1 MRKHGWVALL
11 ALAAILA
18 AVAAATAQSAP
29 ARSTERLEAASAA
42 SAGKMSVRFQIKR
55 FVRTQGVLRA
65 TGEAVATYVPSD
77 GSATTTV
84 RRPFSA
90 RVVVPRT
97 IRTSDVTSQARICPV
112 LFLQLDK
119 LFLNLLGLHV
129 DLDKVVLRITADSR
143 GGVLGSLFCSLS
155 RQRVRLLSPQALT
168 KMAKDSGLAT
178 SGVGFA
184 VPVLPKTVGQ
194 ASTLQPSGVQPRE
207 ITVASCKV
215 LDLILGPLDLNLLGL
230 MVHLDQVHLQITADP
245 NGGVLGSLFCA
256 LAGGLPPPPPI
267 P

>member
-1 MRKHGWVALL
+1 MKRLGLIAALTL
-11 ALAAILA
+11 TAVIA

-29 ARSTERLEAASAA
+29 ARSNGQAQAE

-65 TGEAVATYVPSD
+65 TGDAVATFVPSD
-77 GSATTTV
+77 GSAPTTV
-84 RRPFSA
+84 RRPFTA
-90 RVVVPRT
+90 RVVVGRT
-97 IRTSDVTSQARICPV
+97 VRTADVTSQARICPV

-143 GGVLGSLFCSLS
+143 GGVLGSLFCSLA
-155 RQRVRLLSPQALT
+155 RTRVRLLSPQQLT
-168 KMAKDSGLAT
+168 NVARQSGLAT
-178 SGVGFA
+178 TGVGFA
-184 VPVLPKTVGQ
+184 VPMPKTVGQ
-194 ASTLQPSGVQPRE
+194 ASTWQAKSGVAPQR
-207 ITVASCKV
+207 IAVASCKV

-245 NGGVLGSLFCA
+245 NGGVLGALFCA
-256 LAGGLPPPPPI
+256 LAGGLPPPPTP
-267 P
+267 